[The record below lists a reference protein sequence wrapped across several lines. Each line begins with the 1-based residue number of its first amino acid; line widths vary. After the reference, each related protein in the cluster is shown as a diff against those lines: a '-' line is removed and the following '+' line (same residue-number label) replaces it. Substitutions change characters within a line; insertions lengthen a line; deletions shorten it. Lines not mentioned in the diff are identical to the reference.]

1 VLATGKAAAM
11 KPPTDLVPKTEVV
24 TLTVPAGA
32 DTKGGSITIESSGK
46 LPEITQLNNRVQF

>member
-1 VLATGKAAAM
+1 
-11 KPPTDLVPKTEVV
+11 VPKTEVV